1 MSPVAIWVVAG
12 LVLCA
17 AEMVAP
23 GVFLL
28 WIGLAACGTGALA
41 AALDMGWHG
50 QLGTFVALTAL
61 LIGLAAWRLRKR
73 PARDVVNAPTAGL
86 IGATCRALAF
96 EAGEGRVSLRDGTWP
111 ARVADASAPASG
123 EVMRVVGLDGTTLLV
138 ERHPQGAE
146 AAFSPP

>member
-1 MSPVAIWVVAG
+1 MNEVAVWVVAG

-28 WIGLAACGTGALA
+28 WIGLAACGTGALTA
-41 AALDMGWHG
+41 AFDWGWHA
-50 QLGTFVALTAL
+50 QLAAFVVLMVALIA
-61 LIGLAAWRLRKR
+61 LAAWRIRRR
-73 PARDVVNAPTAGL
+73 PPRDVVNAPTAGL
-86 IGATCRALAF
+86 IGATCHALGF

-111 ARVADASAPASG
+111 ARVADASSPASG

-138 ERHPQGAE
+138 ERRRDPVE
-146 AAFSPP
+146 PV